1 MKVQSN
7 IEQQLNS
14 NDSRKKMVY
23 VLSSKNVPLMPCTCV
38 IARILLRDKK
48 AKVLKTTPFTI
59 KLLNETTEYIQKL
72 TLAVDTGT
80 GGVGYSVI
88 NNKNEVLYMSEV
100 EARNDISDKMD
111 RRRKYRR
118 SRRTRKIRY
127 RKCRF
132 QNRTNSKRKDRFSPT
147 MQSKLRS
154 HVKEIEFIKKIMPI
168 SVMTFE
174 VGNFDPH
181 LMKNPALA
189 NAKVRPWGYQKG
201 PNYGFENTKAMVLTR
216 DEYTCQL
223 CKGKHKDSK
232 LEVHHIIY
240 RRNSGSDEA
249 DNLITLCHT
258 CHTKLHVDDS
268 GKLDKKLL
276 KLQPGKAKGNLKYA
290 TQMNSIR
297 TQLMKFYPEANITY
311 GYITKANRLALG
323 VEKEHHLDACVIA
336 SQGNSF
342 TIKCSLLKKKCVAK
356 GDFQKTKGVR
366 SEQPITT
373 GKIQG
378 FRKYDK
384 VEYFGKE
391 YFIKGRMSSGYAI
404 LMDIEGKKIDFSYMP
419 KGFKTPKLTNLK
431 RVGARNS
438 WMVIEETVMQSLR

>member
-1 MKVQSN
+1 MKVQSD
-7 IEQQLNS
+7 IEQQLNR
-14 NDSRKKMVY
+14 NNSRKKMVY
-23 VLSSKNVPLMPCTCV
+23 VLSNKNVPLMPCTCV

-59 KLLNETTEYIQKL
+59 KLLNETTEYVQKL

-80 GGVGYSVI
+80 GGIGYSVI
-88 NNKNEVLYMSEV
+88 NNKNEILYMSEV
-100 EARNDISDKMD
+100 EVRNDISDKMD

-118 SRRTRKIRY
+118 SRRNRKTRY
-127 RKCRF
+127 RKSRF
-132 QNRTNSKRKDRFSPT
+132 QNRKNSKRKERFSPT
-147 MQSKLRS
+147 MQSKLHS
-154 HVKEIEFIKKIMPI
+154 HVKEIEFLKKIMPVSI
-168 SVMTFE
+168 MTFE

-181 LMKNPALA
+181 LMKKPALA

-201 PNYGFENTKAMVLTR
+201 PNYGFENTKAMVLAR

-240 RRNSGSDEA
+240 RRNGGSDEA
-249 DNLITLCHT
+249 ENLITLCHT
-258 CHTKLHVDDS
+258 CHTKLHADGS

-276 KLQPGKAKGNLKYA
+276 KLQPGKVKGDLKYA

-297 TQLMKFYPEANITY
+297 TQLMKLYPKANITY
-311 GYITKANRLALG
+311 GYITKANRLALDVG
-323 VEKEHHLDACVIA
+323 KEHHLDACVIA
-336 SQGNSF
+336 SQGKPF

-384 VEYFGKE
+384 VKYFGKE

-404 LMDIEGKKIDFSYMP
+404 LMDIDGKKIDFSNMP
-419 KGFKTPKLTNLK
+419 KGFKTPKLVNLK
-431 RVGARNS
+431 RIGARNS
-438 WMVIEETVMQSLR
+438 WMVIEETVM

>member
-23 VLSSKNVPLMPCTCV
+23 VLSNKNVPLMPCTCV

-59 KLLNETTEYIQKL
+59 KLLNETTEYVQKL

-100 EARNDISDKMD
+100 EVRNDISDKMD

-118 SRRTRKIRY
+118 SRRTRKTRY

-132 QNRTNSKRKDRFSPT
+132 ENRTNSKRKERFSPT
-147 MQSKLRS
+147 MQSKLHS

-168 SVMTFE
+168 SAMTFE

-189 NAKVRPWGYQKG
+189 SAKVRPWGYQRG
-201 PNYGFENTKAMVLTR
+201 PNYGFENTKAMVLAR

-240 RRNSGSDEA
+240 RRNGGSDEA
-249 DNLITLCHT
+249 ENLITLCHT
-258 CHTKLHVDDS
+258 CHTKLHADNS
-268 GKLDKKLL
+268 RKLDKKLL
-276 KLQPGKAKGNLKYA
+276 KIQSGKAKGNLKYA
-290 TQMNSIR
+290 TQMNLIR
-297 TQLMKFYPEANITY
+297 TQLMKLYPEANITY
-311 GYITKANRLALG
+311 GYITKANRLALD
-323 VEKEHHLDACVIA
+323 VEKEHHLDACIIA
-336 SQGNSF
+336 SQGKPF
-342 TIKCSLLKKKCVAK
+342 TIKCSLFKKKCVAK

-366 SEQPITT
+366 SEQSITT

-391 YFIKGRMSSGYAI
+391 YFIKGRMSSGYAV
-404 LMDIEGKKIDFSYMP
+404 LMDVDGKKIDFSYMS
-419 KGFKTPKLTNLK
+419 KGFKTPKLANLRRIGGRK
-431 RVGARNS
+431 S
-438 WMVIEETVMQSLR
+438 WIIEEKPTI